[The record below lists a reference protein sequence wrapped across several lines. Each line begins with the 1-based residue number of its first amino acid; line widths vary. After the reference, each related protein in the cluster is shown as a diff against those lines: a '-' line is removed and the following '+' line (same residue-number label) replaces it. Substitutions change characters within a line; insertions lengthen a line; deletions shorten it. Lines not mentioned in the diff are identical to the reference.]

1 MFNIKNAGIITV
13 LAVQKNWIFA
23 VISQVF
29 VFVLHYVVEDNIE
42 GFTNESW

>member
-1 MFNIKNAGIITV
+1 MFNIKNEGITTV
-13 LAVQKNWIFA
+13 LAVKKNWIFA

-29 VFVLHYVVEDNIE
+29 VLHYVVEDNVE